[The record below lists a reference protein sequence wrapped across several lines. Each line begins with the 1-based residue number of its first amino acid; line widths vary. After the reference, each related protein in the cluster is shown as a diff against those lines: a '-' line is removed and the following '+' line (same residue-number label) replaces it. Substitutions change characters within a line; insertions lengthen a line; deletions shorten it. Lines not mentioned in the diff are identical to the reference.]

1 MFWSPIFRKKYRYL
15 DRNVSFDFGYTSVDQ
30 TGWFIG
36 IFTMWKELRTG
47 AYLEKMKFTI
57 LRSDETPKKINV
69 T

>member
-36 IFTMWKELRTG
+36 IFTM
-47 AYLEKMKFTI
+47 
-57 LRSDETPKKINV
+57 
-69 T
+69 